1 MPAPQLCQCVRQL
14 PEHLSAAGI
23 YDDGG
28 TVPSCRRRGIGKI
41 GKAAQQGGRD
51 IVNAVKA
58 DILQR
63 VDHTGF
69 SGAGLTGHDKQ
80 LHGASLPLFRQRFY
94 NMIIQGTDR
103 TFNTLSGGFCAGV
116 MIIACAMSHTSPN
129 R

>member
-1 MPAPQLCQCVRQL
+1 MA
-14 PEHLSAAGI
+14 
-23 YDDGG
+23 
-28 TVPSCRRRGIGKI
+28 TKI

-69 SGAGLTGHDKQ
+69 SSAGLTGHDKQ